1 MKQHTKMEIKATFD
15 LNWKII
21 CRYYYYYYYYLL
33 WQLVHL
39 DYGEDA
45 EVLLSGVTCTI
56 SEI

>member
-1 MKQHTKMEIKATFD
+1 MKQHTKIEIKTFD
-15 LNWKII
+15 LNWKMM
-21 CRYYYYYYYYLL
+21 CRYYYYYYYLL

-39 DYGEDA
+39 DYGENA